1 MMDLYDKNIGLT
13 GPPLIC
19 CDIKLVNWEEGNY
32 RVKDRP
38 YPRGEIHVGGAN
50 VTVGYFRQV
59 ARTKEDFYEEDGK
72 RWFRTGDIGQFHPE
86 GVLQIIDRKKD
97 LVKLQFGEYVSLG
110 KVESELK
117 TSFLLDNICV
127 YADPTKMFAVA
138 LVIPNPEHLQAL
150 IVKSGIKWTS
160 IEVAVANPKVEKLV
174 LDEIKKYAVNRRL
187 EKFEIPQAIK
197 LLSEVWTP
205 DTGLVT
211 AAFKLKRRSIQ
222 ERYQHLIDRMYS

>member
-1 MMDLYDKNIGLT
+1 MQGYGLTETCSGATMMDLYDKNIGLT

-86 GVLQIIDRKKD
+86 GVLQVWIISTGTRCSHK
-97 LVKLQFGEYVSLG
+97 
-110 KVESELK
+110 
-117 TSFLLDNICV
+117 FLLFIWFLHV
-127 YADPTKMFAVA
+127 FI
-138 LVIPNPEHLQAL
+138 LFVI
-150 IVKSGIKWTS
+150 
-160 IEVAVANPKVEKLV
+160 
-174 LDEIKKYAVNRRL
+174 
-187 EKFEIPQAIK
+187 
-197 LLSEVWTP
+197 
-205 DTGLVT
+205 
-211 AAFKLKRRSIQ
+211 
-222 ERYQHLIDRMYS
+222 